1 LNAWNKVMD
10 LLRDGEWHSIK
21 EMQETLGRS
30 KQICL
35 QVANFLVSYNFC
47 DRKPADGVI
56 TKIRLRSN
64 VLKFLDAGVKM
75 NFQEFL
81 SLCKEADDLIIDLK
95 SPKLWGKRPTSLK
108 AATIHY
114 LARKK
119 GLNITLCNL
128 YTLYGCH
135 PHTIIDAEKIIRE
148 LDSDRST
155 TP

>member
-1 LNAWNKVMD
+1 MNAWNKVVD

-64 VLKFLDAGVKM
+64 VLEFLDAGVKM
-75 NFQEFL
+75 NFKEFL
-81 SLCKEADDLIIDLK
+81 SLCEEADALLRELK
-95 SPKLWGKRPTSLK
+95 SWKLSGKSPTTLK
-108 AATIHY
+108 ASAIHY

-119 GLNITLCNL
+119 GLNVTLSNL
-128 YTLYGCH
+128 YVIYGCH
-135 PHTIIDAEKIIRE
+135 QATIINAEKIIRE